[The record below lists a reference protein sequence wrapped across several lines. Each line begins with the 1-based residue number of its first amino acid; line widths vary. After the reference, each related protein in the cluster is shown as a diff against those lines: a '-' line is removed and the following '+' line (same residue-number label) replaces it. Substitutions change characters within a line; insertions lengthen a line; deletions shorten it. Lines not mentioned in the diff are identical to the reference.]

1 MPTFAR
7 IGPYRFYVY
16 SHEPNEPPHIHA
28 DRDEKSAKFWLD
40 PVSLAK
46 NFGFRAS
53 ELTIIRNIIVAN
65 RKPFLD
71 EWHEFFS
78 NRRR

>member
-16 SHEPNEPPHIHA
+16 SHEPNEPPHI
-28 DRDEKSAKFWLD
+28 
-40 PVSLAK
+40 SLAK

-71 EWHEFFS
+71 EWHEFFD